1 MLNYMQYI
9 SKRGDIIP
17 KILVAGFNTRP
28 LAYSLYKAGYD
39 VYAVDFFGD
48 LDLYPCVKDYLILTK
63 ILNAN
68 YEVIKN
74 NYSEYLPNL
83 ILELLAKHPE
93 INYLIIG
100 SGLDDAFEERKLILN
115 EINRKNYK
123 ILNLNNSLDAIKK
136 SRNINYIFNFLK
148 NLGYKVP
155 LSTSYDDIKSGIKK
169 LSYPFVFKKLSG
181 SGGINI
187 YKIKNRDEFSFIL
200 DVIRTQDLNP
210 TDWLVQEY
218 IEGLPVSC
226 TTISNGVESSVISI
240 NRQIIGEKFLNAPK
254 EFMYC
259 GNIVPA
265 NIFKEDKKII
275 SEISLKLSNEL
286 GLRGI
291 NGFDFV
297 IKNHYPYLMEIN
309 PRIPG
314 SIRVSEEAMN
324 LNLLDLYIKSFDLEG
339 WESIKETLKESKIEN
354 FATKMIFFAPKEI
367 NKRLLKRINALKYIH
382 DKSEPIKN
390 ISKNEPLCTILFKA
404 KTFSD
409 SYFGSLKV
417 ADGIKKIIK

>member
-1 MLNYMQYI
+1 MGHKVE
-9 SKRGDIIP
+9 SV
-17 KILVAGFNTRP
+17 LVAGFNTRP
-28 LAYSLYKAGYD
+28 LAYSLYKAGYQ

-48 LDLYPCVKDYLILTK
+48 LDLYPCVKDCLILTK

-93 INYLIIG
+93 IKYLIIG
-100 SGLDDAFEERKLILN
+100 SGLDDAFEERELILN

-136 SRNINYIFNFLK
+136 SRNIDYIFNFLK
-148 NLGYKVP
+148 NLGFKVP
-155 LSTSYDDIKSGIKK
+155 SSTSYDEVKSKINQ

-181 SGGINI
+181 SGGINV
-187 YKIKNRDEFSFIL
+187 YKINNRDEFSFIL
-200 DVIRTQDLNP
+200 NVIRTQDFDP

-218 IEGLPVSC
+218 IEGLPISC
-226 TTISNGVESSVISI
+226 TTISNGIESKVISI
-240 NRQIIGEKFLNAPK
+240 NRQIVGEKFLNAPK

-265 NIFKEDKKII
+265 NIIKEDKKLIA
-275 SEISLKLSNEL
+275 EISLKLSIKL
-286 GLRGI
+286 KLRGI

-297 IKNHYPYLMEIN
+297 LKDHYPYLMEIN

-324 LNLLDLYIKSFDLEG
+324 INLLDLHVKSFDLEG
-339 WESIKETLKESKIEN
+339 WEYVKEKLKESKIEN

-367 NKRLLKRINALKYIH
+367 DKRKLNKINDLKYIH

-390 ISKNEPLCTILFKA
+390 ISKKEPLCTILIKA
-404 KTFSD
+404 KTFSG

-417 ADGIKKIIK
+417 ADEIKKIIK

>member
-1 MLNYMQYI
+1 M
-9 SKRGDIIP
+9 
-17 KILVAGFNTRP
+17 
-28 LAYSLYKAGYD
+28 
-39 VYAVDFFGD
+39 YAVDFFGD
-48 LDLYPCVKDYLILTK
+48 LDLYPCVKDFLILTK
-63 ILNAN
+63 LLSAN
-68 YEVIKN
+68 YEIIKN
-74 NYSEYLPNL
+74 NYNEYLPNL
-83 ILELLAKHPE
+83 ILDLLAKHPE
-93 INYLIIG
+93 TNYLIIG
-100 SGLDDAFEERKLILN
+100 SGLDDAFEERVLILN

-136 SRNINYIFNFLK
+136 SRNIDYIFNFLK

-155 LSTSYDDIKSGIKK
+155 SSTSYNEVKSKINE
-169 LSYPFVFKKLSG
+169 LSYPFVFKKVSG
-181 SGGINI
+181 SGGINV
-187 YKIKNRDEFSFIL
+187 YKIKNRDKFSFIL
-200 DVIRTQDLNP
+200 NVIRTQDFNP
-210 TDWLVQEY
+210 ADWLVQEY

-226 TTISNGVESSVISI
+226 TTISNGIESKVISI
-240 NRQIIGEKFLNAPK
+240 NRQIVGEKFLNAPK

-265 NIFKEDKKII
+265 NIIKDDKKII
-275 SEISLKLSNEL
+275 AEISLKLSNEL

-297 IKNHYPYLMEIN
+297 LKNHYPYLMEIN

-324 LNLLDLYIKSFDLEG
+324 LNLLDLHVKSFNLEG
-339 WESIKETLKESKIEN
+339 WEYVKETLKESKIED

-367 NKRLLKRINALKYIH
+367 NKSLLNKINDLKFIH

-404 KTFSD
+404 KTFSG
-409 SYFGSLKV
+409 SYFGSLKIV
-417 ADGIKKIIK
+417 DEIKKIIK

>member
-1 MLNYMQYI
+1 MSNKVE
-9 SKRGDIIP
+9 SV
-17 KILVAGFNTRP
+17 LVAGFNTRP
-28 LAYSLYKAGYD
+28 LAYSLYKAGYE

-48 LDLYPCVKDYLILTK
+48 VDLYPCVKDHLILTK
-63 ILNAN
+63 MLSAN

-83 ILELLAKHPE
+83 LLELLAKHPE
-93 INYLIIG
+93 TNYLIIG
-100 SGLDDAFEERKLILN
+100 SGLDDAFEERILILN

-123 ILNLNNSLDAIKK
+123 ILNLNNSLNAIKK
-136 SRNINYIFNFLK
+136 SRNIDYIFSFLK
-148 NLGYKVP
+148 NSGYKVP
-155 LSTSYDDIKSGIKK
+155 SSTSYDEAKSKINT
-169 LSYPFVFKKLSG
+169 LSYPFVFKKVSG

-187 YKIKNRDEFSFIL
+187 YKIKNRDNFSFIL
-200 DVIRTQDLNP
+200 NILRTQDFNP
-210 TDWLVQEY
+210 TDWLIQEY
-218 IEGLPVSC
+218 IEGLPISC
-226 TTISNGVESSVISI
+226 TTISNGIESRVISI
-240 NRQIIGEKFLNAPK
+240 NRQIVGEKFLNAPK

-259 GNIVPA
+259 GNVVPA
-265 NIFKEDKKII
+265 NIFKEDKSII
-275 SEISLKLSNEL
+275 AEISLKLSNEL

-297 IKNHYPYLMEIN
+297 LKNHYPYLMEIN

-324 LNLLDLYIKSFDLEG
+324 LNLLDLHIKSFNFEG
-339 WESIKETLKESKIEN
+339 WEHVKETLKESKIEN

-367 NKRLLKRINALKYIH
+367 NKHFLNKINDLKYTH
-382 DKSEPIKN
+382 DKSEPFKN

-417 ADGIKKIIK
+417 VDEIKKIIK

>member
-1 MLNYMQYI
+1 MGNKVE
-9 SKRGDIIP
+9 SV
-17 KILVAGFNTRP
+17 LVAGFNTRP
-28 LAYSLYKAGYD
+28 LAYSLYKAGYE

-63 ILNAN
+63 ILSAN
-68 YEVIKN
+68 YEIIKN

-93 INYLIIG
+93 TNYLIIG
-100 SGLDDAFEERKLILN
+100 SGLDDAFEERILILN

-123 ILNLNNSLDAIKK
+123 IHNLNNSLDAIKK
-136 SRNINYIFNFLK
+136 SRNIDYIFSFLK
-148 NLGYKVP
+148 KLGYKVP
-155 LSTSYDDIKSGIKK
+155 SSTSYDEVKFKINT
-169 LSYPFVFKKLSG
+169 LSYPFVFKKISG
-181 SGGINI
+181 SGGINV
-187 YKIKNRDEFSFIL
+187 YKIKNRDRFSFIL
-200 DVIRTQDLNP
+200 NLLRTQDFNP
-210 TDWLVQEY
+210 KDWLVQEY

-226 TTISNGVESSVISI
+226 TTISNGIESRVISI
-240 NRQIIGEKFLNAPK
+240 NRQIVGEKFLNAPK

-275 SEISLKLSNEL
+275 AETSLRLSNEL

-297 IKNHYPYLMEIN
+297 LKNHYPYLMEIN

-314 SIRVSEEAMN
+314 SIRVSEEAIN
-324 LNLLDLYIKSFDLEG
+324 LNLLDLHVKSFNLEG
-339 WESIKETLKESKIEN
+339 WEYVKEILKESKIED

-367 NKRLLKRINALKYIH
+367 NKRLLKKINDLKFIH

-417 ADGIKKIIK
+417 VDEIKKIIK

>member
-1 MLNYMQYI
+1 M
-9 SKRGDIIP
+9 
-17 KILVAGFNTRP
+17 
-28 LAYSLYKAGYD
+28 
-39 VYAVDFFGD
+39 YAVDFFGD

-63 ILNAN
+63 ILSVN
-68 YEVIKN
+68 YEIIKN

-100 SGLDDAFEERKLILN
+100 SGLDDAFEERGLILN

-123 ILNLNNSLDAIKK
+123 ILNLNNSLDVIKK
-136 SRNINYIFNFLK
+136 SRNIYYIFNFLK

-155 LSTSYDDIKSGIKK
+155 SSSSYDEVKSKTNK
-169 LSYPFVFKKLSG
+169 LSYPFVFKKVSG
-181 SGGINI
+181 SGGINV
-187 YKIKNRDEFSFIL
+187 YKINNREEFSFVL
-200 DVIRTQDLNP
+200 DVIRTQDFNS

-226 TTISNGVESSVISI
+226 TTISNGIESRVLSI
-240 NRQIIGEKFLNAPK
+240 NRQIVGEKFLNAPK

-265 NIFKEDKKII
+265 NIFKDDKKLIA
-275 SEISLKLSNEL
+275 EISLKLSNEL

-297 IKNHYPYLMEIN
+297 LKNHYPYLMEIN

-324 LNLLDLYIKSFDLEG
+324 LNLLDLHVKSFNLEG
-339 WESIKETLKESKIEN
+339 WEYVKETLKESKIEN

-367 NKRLLKRINALKYIH
+367 DKRLLNKINDLKYIH

-390 ISKNEPLCTILFKA
+390 ISKEEPLCTILFKA

-417 ADGIKKIIK
+417 ADEIKKIIK

>member
-1 MLNYMQYI
+1 MGNKVE
-9 SKRGDIIP
+9 SV
-17 KILVAGFNTRP
+17 LVAGFNTRP
-28 LAYSLYKAGYD
+28 LAYSLYKAGYE

-48 LDLYPCVKDYLILTK
+48 LDLYPCVKDYLVLTK
-63 ILNAN
+63 ILSAN
-68 YEVIKN
+68 YEIIKN

-83 ILELLAKHPE
+83 ILELLAKHPK

-100 SGLDDAFEERKLILN
+100 SGLDDAFEERVLILN
-115 EINRKNYK
+115 EINQKNYK
-123 ILNLNNSLDAIKK
+123 IINLNNSLDAIKK
-136 SRNINYIFNFLK
+136 SRNIDYIFNFLK

-155 LSTSYDDIKSGIKK
+155 SSTSYDEVKSKING
-169 LSYPFVFKKLSG
+169 LNYPFVFKKVSG
-181 SGGINI
+181 SGGINV
-187 YKIKNRDEFSFIL
+187 YKINNRDELSFIL
-200 DVIRTQDLNP
+200 NLIRTQDFYP
-210 TDWLVQEY
+210 KDWLVQEY

-226 TTISNGVESSVISI
+226 TTISNGIESRVISI
-240 NRQIIGEKFLNAPK
+240 NRQIVGEKFLNAPK

-265 NIFKEDKKII
+265 NIFKEDKKLIA
-275 SEISLKLSNEL
+275 EISLKLSNEL
-286 GLRGI
+286 KLRGI

-297 IKNHYPYLMEIN
+297 LKEHYPYLMEIN

-324 LNLLDLYIKSFDLEG
+324 LNLLNLHVKSFNLEG
-339 WESIKETLKESKIEN
+339 WEYVKETLKKSEIEN

-367 NKRLLKRINALKYIH
+367 NKHLLNKINNLKYIH

-404 KTFSD
+404 KTFSG

-417 ADGIKKIIK
+417 ADEIKKIIK

>member
-1 MLNYMQYI
+1 MGNKVE
-9 SKRGDIIP
+9 SV
-17 KILVAGFNTRP
+17 LVAGFNTRP
-28 LAYSLYKAGYD
+28 LAYSLYKAGYE

-63 ILNAN
+63 ILSAN
-68 YEVIKN
+68 YEIIKN

-83 ILELLAKHPE
+83 ILELLAKYTE

-100 SGLDDAFEERKLILN
+100 SGLDDAFKERELILN

-123 ILNLNNSLDAIKK
+123 IKK
-136 SRNINYIFNFLK
+136 SRNIDYIFNYLK

-155 LSTSYDDIKSGIKK
+155 SSTSYDKVKSKINK
-169 LSYPFVFKKLSG
+169 LSYPFVFKKVSG
-181 SGGINI
+181 SGGINV
-187 YKIKNRDEFSFIL
+187 YKIENRDKFSFIL
-200 DVIRTQDLNP
+200 NVIRTQDFNP
-210 TDWLVQEY
+210 TDWLIQEY

-226 TTISNGVESSVISI
+226 TTISNGIESRVISI
-240 NRQIIGEKFLNAPK
+240 NRQIVGEKFLNAPK

-265 NIFKEDKKII
+265 NIFKEDKKLMAD
-275 SEISLKLSNEL
+275 ISLKISNEL

-297 IKNHYPYLMEIN
+297 LKNHYPYLMEIN

-324 LNLLDLYIKSFDLEG
+324 LNLLDLHVKSFNLEG
-339 WESIKETLKESKIEN
+339 WEYVKETLKESKIEN

-367 NKRLLKRINALKYIH
+367 NKRLLNKINDLKYIH

-390 ISKNEPLCTILFKA
+390 ISKKEPVCTILFKA

-417 ADGIKKIIK
+417 ADEIKKIIK